1 MINRFL
7 TRLSLGL
14 LLGLLVPMAANGQEN
29 HTYPPLPQGARVISE
44 ENGLRISVFNGVV
57 WAEYSRERV
66 AKRKPPTVEEAVE
79 VLKTAR
85 PIRKVNESP
94 SSSAPSRPQ
103 PKPGPPGRIP
113 GVNFR
118 EKTNS

>member
-1 MINRFL
+1 MSNRFL
-7 TRLSLGL
+7 IRLCIGL

-57 WAEYSRERV
+57 GAEYSRERI
-66 AKRKPPTVEEAVE
+66 AKRKPPTVEEAIE

-85 PIRKVNESP
+85 PMRKVIESP
-94 SSSAPSRPQ
+94 SPSAPS
-103 PKPGPPGRIP
+103 PP
-113 GVNFR
+113 
-118 EKTNS
+118 